1 MEKLY
6 YEDTYRR
13 TWKAQVLAC
22 KPGKKGLFEVMLD
35 ETACYPEGGGQ
46 PSDTGILGGVK
57 VLEVHEKDGHVVH
70 YVDGPLE
77 VGAVVEGT
85 IDWER
90 RYDNMQHHSGE
101 HLFSGLVHRH
111 FGYDNVGFHMGQD
124 EVTIDFNG
132 PLTPEQVWELEREA
146 NGLIYA
152 NVPVQITYPTSEE
165 LKKLDYRSKKELTGQ
180 VRIVEIPGGDVCA
193 CCGTHVRTTGEIGI
207 IKITGLM
214 NYKGGVRMSLLCGG
228 RALKDYDK
236 KQKLVTRI
244 SNLLSAKPET
254 IADAVEK
261 LKADSGAKDGKLS
274 QLYQKLL
281 QFKVRVLPDSS
292 QPLLVMEEELTPVQL
307 RQYCTM
313 LYEQGKGSIVLVC
326 SEEQGVWKYA
336 IGSAVQDVRP
346 VSRKLNGMLHGR
358 GGGSSLMAQGTFQAA
373 KEEIEAVWAA
383 GAWREQDG
391 A

>member
-261 LKADSGAKDGKLS
+261 LKTDSGAKDGKLS